1 MAKILYSEFA
11 RDDLKKVW
19 LHISK
24 QNLTAADKFLDE
36 LYEKFLLLAKNPKI
50 GRSHDEFIVHLRS
63 FPHKKYV
70 IFYFPTENG
79 IEVYRILHGARDIED
94 LFDRYF
100 IGLKP

>member
-1 MAKILYSEFA
+1 MADILFSKFA
-11 RDDLKKVW
+11 GDDLKQIW
-19 LHISK
+19 LHISE
-24 QNLTAADKFLDE
+24 QNQNAADKFLDE
-36 LYEKFLLLAKNPKI
+36 LYKKFLLLAENPKI

-70 IFYFPTENG
+70 IFYFLTENG
-79 IEVYRILHGARDIED
+79 IEIYRVLHGARDIED